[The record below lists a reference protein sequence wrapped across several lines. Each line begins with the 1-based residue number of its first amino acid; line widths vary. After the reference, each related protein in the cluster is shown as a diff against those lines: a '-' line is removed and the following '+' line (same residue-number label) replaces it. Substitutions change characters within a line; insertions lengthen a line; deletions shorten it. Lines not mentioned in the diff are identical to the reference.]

1 MRNLLSI
8 FMILAILGS
17 CKKEAEPPQISVLNL
32 SSADIQK
39 EEGAY
44 LEFAYSFSAE
54 DGLNQFRVQVID
66 DFVDARLQSAPWNYE
81 RDYSI
86 SGLSVE
92 DTLKI
97 ILPYPDIEPGRY
109 KLTVTVQDTGE
120 QETALSRSFNVIE

>member
-17 CKKEAEPPQISVLNL
+17 CKKESDPPEISVLNL
-32 SSADIQK
+32 SSTDILK
-39 EEGAY
+39 EEGAF

-54 DGLNQFRVQVID
+54 DGLNRFRVIVLD

-81 RDYSI
+81 RDYNLTGI
-86 SGLSVE
+86 SVS

-109 KLTVTVQDTGE
+109 KLTVIVQDTGE
-120 QETALSRSFNVIE
+120 QETALSKSFNVIE